1 MKKNILK
8 GITVFLSLCIMI
20 GASSLSV
27 LAYSDDITGTVDYNG
42 ESRLNNYGF
51 IWQNLSKVVNNREGA
66 TIHNNQ
72 PQAEITYNYGTVG
85 SSTTSSRLYGSA
97 GNEGTIDYNYGVLVS
112 NLEGGSLYRNY
123 GRITGYNYGTM
134 IDNKEGAY
142 LFCNSGIMREN
153 YGTTEFNSKGGTIY
167 GNSGLISD
175 TNTGTIVVN
184 TGTIQ
189 RNGVDYIFI
198 FDQTGKVEKNYGTI
212 IKNDIYSLVEMN
224 EGGITENSGYVRNHT
239 GGIVTDNTADGRV
252 YNYGGTVLNNSGKHY
267 IQVDLSAEHA
277 TVSYGEGF
285 SSDNEIDCWLLE
297 GESGTATI
305 TPDEDY
311 EIKSIS
317 TGAGVTN
324 AVKNDDGS
332 WSVTVGGLSANTNAD
347 DLGITAAP
355 LPDFYTVTVDL
366 GDRGEDITVEVPRG
380 DRFFDALDKAGV
392 FGTLDAMETE
402 EYIFR
407 DLATKPLDEF
417 ANEEEYGDDAYAL
430 LNTNVTSDM
439 TVYAGFYTKLKQ
451 VALKLDRPVAGTEVT
466 IENDIQA
473 PAPVLT
479 VEDGAHYSIHTDPE
493 YQYSQWY
500 IKNNDDRIPF
510 EGSFEKGKTYYVDC
524 MLNPEFGYWMDD
536 DTTVTVNGATVEEA
550 FGRMSLSVL
559 MSTQAVGAAV
569 LGDADGSGEVDMID
583 ATVVQRLYTNMSV
596 PYPEEILMN
605 GDVDGDGEPTVVDAT
620 FIQRFCSLLYTP
632 YPIGQEI
639 NR

>member
-72 PQAEITYNYGTVG
+72 PKATITNNYGRVG
-85 SSTTSSRLYGSA
+85 SDISFSMSYGDS
-97 GNEGTIDYNYGVLVS
+97 GNEGTIDRNYGTITNNFNGAMLTYNYGS
-112 NLEGGSLYRNY
+112 
-123 GRITGYNYGTM
+123 ITGYNYGFLYS
-134 IDNKEGAY
+134 NYEGGTIY
-142 LFCNSGIMREN
+142 CNSGTLGYN
-153 YGTTEFNSKGGTIY
+153 YGTTEYNSVGGTIY
-167 GNSGLISD
+167 GNSGLISEA
-175 TNTGTIVVN
+175 NTGTVSTN

-189 RNGVDYIFI
+189 RNGVDHFNPLEK
-198 FDQTGKVEKNYGTI
+198 GNVEENYGTI
-212 IKNDIYSLVEMN
+212 VKNAANGQINKNAGE
-224 EGGITENSGYVRNHT
+224 ITENNGYVRNYT
-239 GGIVTDNTADGRV
+239 EGTVTSNTANGRV
-252 YNYGGTVLNNSGKHY
+252 YNYGGTVKSNSGKHY

-402 EYIFR
+402 EFIFR